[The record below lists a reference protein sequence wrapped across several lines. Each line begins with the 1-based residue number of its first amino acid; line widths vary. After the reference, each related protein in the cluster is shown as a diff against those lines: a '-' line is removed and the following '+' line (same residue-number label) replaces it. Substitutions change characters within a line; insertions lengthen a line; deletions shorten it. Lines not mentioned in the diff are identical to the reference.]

1 MDISDN
7 LINLFCSK
15 SLDKIVEKNISF
27 EYDNK
32 KFNDVFIREFEN
44 QIKKYINSKMS
55 SEEHSEI
62 SRKIIEKCVTNNQNI
77 KQLGKIVSTFENINY
92 IPDIDFYINLINNN
106 SSINKMINE
115 FVKLNLE
122 KIKQGKL
129 NKIVD
134 DKTAMFI
141 ESFCVDNK
149 IEIEDEIIEEDYVT
163 SDSLKL
169 YLKDLE
175 STGNILTIEEEQQLC
190 KKILEGDK
198 SAYDKFIE
206 KNLKLVVSIAKR
218 YNKKELDIEDL
229 IQNGNLGLIN
239 AIEKYDYKKG
249 YKFSTYA
256 TWWIK
261 QAISRSIKNE
271 SRTVRLPIHIYEKYR
286 LLKNTQNR
294 LSNKLGRT
302 PTIEEISKEIGLS
315 SKKVSELMNQTQ
327 NNISLN
333 QLIRTDEDGHGD
345 ELIEFIEDEKYKQ
358 RIDIIGDISNIDLF
372 YIKKV
377 LNEAMESTN
386 IDERDREIIK
396 LRYGII
402 DGECHTLQDIG
413 DRYGLTRERIRQ
425 IEEKTLSKLRNK
437 KEIKNLS
444 IYMENPDKVL
454 KKTNNNSPKIK

>member
-141 ESFCVDNK
+141 KSFCVDNK

-249 YKFSTYA
+249 YKFLTYA
-256 TWWIK
+256 TW
-261 QAISRSIKNE
+261 
-271 SRTVRLPIHIYEKYR
+271 
-286 LLKNTQNR
+286 
-294 LSNKLGRT
+294 
-302 PTIEEISKEIGLS
+302 
-315 SKKVSELMNQTQ
+315 
-327 NNISLN
+327 
-333 QLIRTDEDGHGD
+333 
-345 ELIEFIEDEKYKQ
+345 
-358 RIDIIGDISNIDLF
+358 
-372 YIKKV
+372 
-377 LNEAMESTN
+377 
-386 IDERDREIIK
+386 
-396 LRYGII
+396 
-402 DGECHTLQDIG
+402 
-413 DRYGLTRERIRQ
+413 
-425 IEEKTLSKLRNK
+425 
-437 KEIKNLS
+437 
-444 IYMENPDKVL
+444 
-454 KKTNNNSPKIK
+454 